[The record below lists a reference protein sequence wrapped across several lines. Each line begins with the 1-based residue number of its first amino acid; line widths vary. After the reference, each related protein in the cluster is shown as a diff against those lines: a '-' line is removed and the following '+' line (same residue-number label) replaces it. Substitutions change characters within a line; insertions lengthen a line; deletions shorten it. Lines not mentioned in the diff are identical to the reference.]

1 MSQLARKSG
10 AKTVTHLEYKM
21 KYKIE
26 KNIPLLSNGV
36 RSVNSE
42 LWQTMQRM
50 EVGDSIKVEL
60 NKKVDV
66 YRAAKFFGKKFK
78 TMDLKDGSPRPR
90 RVWRTS

>member
-1 MSQLARKSG
+1 
-10 AKTVTHLEYKM
+10 M

-26 KNIPLLSNGV
+26 KNVPLPSNGV

-42 LWQTMQRM
+42 LWQILQRM

-60 NKKVDV
+60 NKAAEV

-78 TMDLKDGSPRPR
+78 TLDLKDGSPRPR